1 MWVDKYRPRSL
12 KNVIGQQGDKSN
24 ANKLLRCDTMYI
36 VHTAHYKALKVPS
49 NGLMR

>member
-24 ANKLLRCDTMYI
+24 AKKLLRCDTIHCTLYTL
-36 VHTAHYKALKVPS
+36 HTTKP
-49 NGLMR
+49 